1 MQACPHCGEE
11 NPPKFRLCGYC
22 GAQLAAPLPPAEER
36 KVVTVFFSDL
46 AGSTTLGETLDSESL
61 RAVLTLYFDAMTAV
75 IRRHGGT
82 VEKFIGDAIMAVF
95 GLPRI
100 HEDDALRAVRAAAE
114 TRGVLAALN
123 DDLEARFGVRLTNR
137 TGINTGEVVAG
148 DVTPGQRLVTG
159 DTVNVAAR
167 LEQAAPPNDVI
178 IGGLTYSLVRDAVSV
193 EPLEPLS
200 LKGKAERVPA
210 YRLLEVYGVE
220 GVQRR
225 RDVPLVGREDELEA
239 VRSAVDAAIAHDRCE
254 AVTVFGD
261 AGVGKTRLVTELVDQ
276 LGDDVTVLHGRCL
289 SYGDGITF
297 WPLAEIVRQAAGIQE
312 DDLPELAVAKVR
324 ALTGNEATTARL
336 SAAVGLTSEIFPVEE
351 TFLAAR
357 TLFEALAQQRPLIA
371 IVDDLH
377 WAETTLLSLLDY
389 VVDHAAAPITVLGT
403 ARPDLLTS
411 NPNWSRGERRKRVEL
426 DGLGDAAVASL
437 LGTLLGEA
445 TLPAEIQTRIIEA
458 ADGNPLFVEQLV
470 SMFVERGLVRTDGA
484 GSVAAPD
491 PNAYLIPPTI
501 HALVAS
507 RLDLLDRSERLVVE
521 PASVIGIQFAT
532 AAVRAIVAEPLRPEI
547 GQHLASMVHKHLLR
561 QNPDDAEGEDHRF
574 HHVLIRE
581 TAYQGM
587 LKRTRAEL
595 HERFVDWA
603 DAINAERDRAGEYE
617 EISAYHLEQ
626 SYHYRAALGLLDAH
640 GVALG
645 RRASHRLANAGR
657 RAFSRG
663 DMPAAASLLRRATE
677 VMADDDPDRVAILPD
692 IAEALME
699 TGAFSEALNVLEA
712 AADTARANDWSTALG
727 HASLVR
733 LLVERYAGDEPGW
746 GERARAAAESWMASF
761 VAADDLHGQ
770 IKAWRI
776 LAWVHGQAGAYA
788 AAADAA
794 RQVVEL
800 SQSIGDTRQ
809 EARGAISYAMA
820 ALYGATPI
828 PEAIDQCDAIARS
841 VEGDRRT
848 HSHVLSRLAEL
859 YARNGQIAEARDAYR
874 RAKRQLEELGSPL
887 HAATIALNSWRVEV
901 LAGNLAAA
909 ERDLR
914 EAFEVLERM
923 GEHYHLSTVAAAL
936 ARVRYLRGDLDDAQR
951 LGTRA
956 AQLATDDDV
965 VSQTLWRG
973 VRARAAA
980 ESGQVAEAVTLAREA
995 VALIDKTEDL
1005 LLQAEA
1011 LQDLAAVLERA
1022 GLRDEAKDAAELAA
1036 AKARAKGGAALAPTR
1051 AEIGDRA

>member
-1 MQACPHCGEE
+1 MQACPNCGEE
-11 NPPKFRLCGYC
+11 NPLKFRLCGYC
-22 GAQLAAPLPPAEER
+22 GAQLAAPLPAHEER

-46 AGSTTLGETLDSESL
+46 AGSTSLGETLDSESL
-61 RAVLTLYFDAMTAV
+61 REVLTLYFEAMTGV
-75 IRRHGGT
+75 LRRHGGT

-95 GLPRI
+95 GLPRV

-114 TRGVLAALN
+114 TRAVLAALN

-137 TGINTGEVVAG
+137 TGVNTGEVVAG
-148 DVTPGQRLVTG
+148 DPIAGQRLVTG

-167 LEQAAPPNDVI
+167 LEQAAPPNDVL
-178 IGGLTYSLVRDAVSV
+178 IGSLTYSLVRDAVSV
-193 EPLEPLS
+193 EAVEPLT
-200 LKGKAERVPA
+200 LKGKAQPVPA
-210 YRLLEVYGVE
+210 YRLLEVHGVD

-225 RDVPLVGREDELEA
+225 HDVPLVGREDELQA
-239 VRSAVDAAIAHDRCE
+239 VRSAVDAAIANRRCE
-254 AVTVFGD
+254 AVTVLGD
-261 AGVGKTRLVTELVDQ
+261 AGVGKTRLVTELVEQ

-297 WPLAEIVRQAAGIQE
+297 WPFAEIVRQAAGIQE
-312 DDLPELAVAKVR
+312 DDPPELAVAKVS
-324 ALTGNEATTARL
+324 ALTGDDATTARL
-336 SAAVGLTSEIFPVEE
+336 AATVGLTAEIFPVEE

-357 TLFEALAQQRPLIA
+357 ALFEALAQRRPLIA

-377 WAETTLLSLLDY
+377 WAEATMLSLLDY
-389 VVDHAAAPITVLGT
+389 VVDHAAAPITLLGT
-403 ARPDLLTS
+403 ARPDLLRT
-411 NPNWSRGERRKRVEL
+411 NPDWSQGERRRRVEL
-426 DGLGDAAVASL
+426 DALGDAAVASL
-437 LGTLLGEA
+437 LGTLLDEA
-445 TLPAEIQTRIIEA
+445 TLPTEIQKRVIEA

-470 SMFVERGLVRTDGA
+470 SMFVERGLVRADGA
-484 GSVAAPD
+484 GSVAVRD
-491 PNAYLIPPTI
+491 PTAYQIPPTI

-507 RLDLLDRSERLVVE
+507 RLDLLDQAERRVVE
-521 PASVIGIQFAT
+521 PASVIGLQFAT
-532 AAVRAIVAEPLRPEI
+532 GAVRALVPEPLEPQVE
-547 GQHLASMVHKHLLR
+547 QHLASMVHKHLLR
-561 QNPDDAEGEDHRF
+561 QNPDDAEGEGHRF

-626 SYHYRAALGLLDAH
+626 SYHYRAALGPLDDH

-645 RRASHRLANAGR
+645 RRALHRLANAGR
-657 RAFSRG
+657 RAFARG
-663 DMPAAASLLRRATE
+663 DMPAAATLLRRASE
-677 VMADDDPDRVAILPD
+677 VVANDDPDRANILPD
-692 IAEALME
+692 LAEVLME
-699 TGAFSEALNVLEA
+699 TGAFGDAFVTLESA
-712 AADTARANDWSTALG
+712 TDAARANDWPMVLG

-746 GERARAAAESWMASF
+746 GERASAAAESWMASF
-761 VAADDLHGQ
+761 AAAEDVHGQ

-820 ALYGATPI
+820 ALYGPTPVS
-828 PEAIDQCDAIARS
+828 EAIDQCDAIARS

-859 YARNGQIAEARDAYR
+859 YARNGQFGEAREAYQ

-901 LAGNLAAA
+901 LAGDLVAA

-936 ARVRYLRGDLDDAQR
+936 ARVRFLRGDLGDADR
-951 LGTRA
+951 LATRA
-956 AQLATDDDV
+956 AELATDDDV

-973 VRARAAA
+973 VRARVAA
-980 ESGQVAEAVTLAREA
+980 ESGRTGDALTLARAA
-995 VALIDKTEDL
+995 VALINETEDL

-1022 GLRDEAKDAAELAA
+1022 GLPDEAREADDLAI
-1036 AKARAKGGAALAPTR
+1036 ARAREKGGAVLAPTPFHGSDT
-1051 AEIGDRA
+1051 A